1 VLSRHLDWG
10 GCFNTRDLGGLLT
23 REGRSTQR
31 GAVVRSDAVD
41 RLSAAGWAALVDH
54 GVRTIIDLRNSDER
68 GPDAAPRP
76 SLLVTLHLPL
86 DGVEDREFWD
96 VWQNGPQFG
105 TPLYYRP
112 HLDRF
117 AGRSAMVLAAIA
129 RAHDG
134 GVLFHCQGGRD
145 RAGQIAMLLLAL
157 VGVSADHIADDYG
170 LSESRLRAA
179 YAARGE
185 QDQGPLLA
193 AYLAER
199 GTTARDVLL
208 RTLRELD
215 IESHLRAAGL
225 TSGDVDLLRAR
236 LIERSS
242 SDSRTTD

>member
-1 VLSRHLDWG
+1 VVSRHLDWD
-10 GCFNTRDLGGLLT
+10 GCFNTRDLGGLPTQDGEST
-23 REGRSTQR
+23 RR

-54 GVRTIIDLRNSDER
+54 GVRTIIDLRNDDER
-68 GPDAAPRP
+68 GADAAPRP
-76 SLLVTLHLPL
+76 NVVTTIHLAL

-96 VWQNGPQFG
+96 IWQNGPQFG

-117 AGRSAMVLAAIA
+117 AERSARVLSAIA
-129 RAHDG
+129 RARDG

-145 RAGQIAMLLLAL
+145 RAGQIAMLVLAL
-157 VGVSADHIADDYG
+157 VGVSAEHIADDYA
-170 LSESRLRAA
+170 LSEARLRAA

-193 AYLAER
+193 AYLTEQ
-199 GTTARDVLL
+199 GTTARDVVL

-215 IESHLRAAGL
+215 VESHMRAAGL
-225 TSGDVDLLRAR
+225 TSGDVGTLRAR
-236 LIERSS
+236 LHQGSS
-242 SDSRTTD
+242 HS